1 MLTTPPMFYH
11 PLYPQH
17 PQHPPPPTDLRQ
29 HLGYDYSHHR
39 VMSSSHLNEPQN
51 RQRLRP
57 WLEAKI
63 NSGNFPGLEWVDRGQ
78 YIFKIP
84 WKHGG
89 KQDWSE
95 SDSLI
100 FKEWAIHT
108 GRFRDGIDQPDWP
121 SWKTRLRCALNKL
134 PDIQEIKDMS
144 NLDGNS
150 PFRVYRFLPK
160 KGQESPHR
168 RNGVPPRYEADDH
181 YAHSSA
187 IKQEM
192 TSNIP
197 KTVSDTISGE
207 SETGIRVSSLGS
219 DLGGIDVQDLIPL
232 PDRRAPSVGA
242 SHVTYTLKEEEMDT
256 DNLVIDE
263 RPYPTDAHTGAP
275 SAHNHGHG
283 ERGMPIADSSLH
295 QLMMLRRLHK
305 EPELHE
311 VIVKLKY
318 RHTEVAGHHVKNP
331 IGCRL
336 FYGPMMDTMV
346 ENLQEEMYGPA
357 GLDQL
362 HFPLCDNMIDN
373 HRQST
378 LTTQLLNVLDRG
390 LILESVNGDVYA
402 TRKCRLV
409 IFVSQPQSPYDQ
421 PMKLYRNKPPVK
433 VFDYQDYFLPT
444 LQRALNGECPPP
456 SAEILIGFGQ
466 DWKMEKQPYNNLLIS
481 ATVFHARAYHQLSQI
496 PPALLVSTS
505 DEYDRYLD
513 NFKQLGLDQRS

>member
-1 MLTTPPMFYH
+1 
-11 PLYPQH
+11 
-17 PQHPPPPTDLRQ
+17 
-29 HLGYDYSHHR
+29 
-39 VMSSSHLNEPQN
+39 MSSSHLNEPQN

-63 NSGNFPGLEWVDRGQ
+63 NSGNFPGLEWVERHQ

-144 NLDGNS
+144 NLDGNN

-168 RNGVPPRYEADDH
+168 RNGVPPRYDADDRF
-181 YAHSSA
+181 AHSPSGNP

-192 TSNIP
+192 ASNIP

-219 DLGGIDVQDLIPL
+219 DLGGIDVKDLIPL
-232 PDRRAPSVGA
+232 ADRRPPAVGA
-242 SHVTYTLKEEEMDT
+242 TPGSYQLKEEEMDT

-275 SAHNHGHG
+275 PAHNNGPSDR
-283 ERGMPIADSSLH
+283 EIAIAADTSLH
-295 QLMMLRRLHK
+295 QLMMFTRLQK

-318 RHTEVAGHHVKNP
+318 RHTEVAGHHVKNLS
-331 IGCRL
+331 GCRL
-336 FYGPMMDTMV
+336 FYGPMMDAIV
-346 ENLQEEMYGPA
+346 GNLQEQMYGPA
-357 GLDQL
+357 CLDQL
-362 HFPLCDNMIDN
+362 HFPLCDNLIDN
-373 HRQST
+373 HRQSS

-390 LILESVNGDVYA
+390 LILETNGGDIFA

-409 IFVSQPQSPYDQ
+409 IFVSQPENPYGE
-421 PMKLYRNKPPVK
+421 PIKLHRNKPPMK
-433 VFDYQDYFLPT
+433 VFDYHGYFIPT
-444 LQRALNGECPPP
+444 LQRALRGECPAP

-466 DWKMEKQPYNNLLIS
+466 DWKMEKHPYNNLLIS
-481 ATVFHARAYHQLSQI
+481 ATVIHARAYHQLSQI
-496 PPALLVSTS
+496 PPDAFVSAS

-513 NFKQLGLDQRS
+513 HFKQLDIDQRS

>member
-1 MLTTPPMFYH
+1 
-11 PLYPQH
+11 
-17 PQHPPPPTDLRQ
+17 
-29 HLGYDYSHHR
+29 
-39 VMSSSHLNEPQN
+39 MSSSHLSEPQN

-63 NSGNFPGLEWVDRGQ
+63 NSGNFPGLEWVDHHQ

-144 NLDGNS
+144 NLDGNN

-160 KGQESPHR
+160 KGQESAHR
-168 RNGVPPRYEADDH
+168 RNGLPQRYDVDDH
-181 YAHSSA
+181 FAHSQA
-187 IKQEM
+187 GNPPIKQEM
-192 TSNIP
+192 ASNIP

-219 DLGGIDVQDLIPL
+219 DLGNIDVEDLIPL
-232 PDRRAPSVGA
+232 PDRRHPAVGA
-242 SHVTYTLKEEEMDT
+242 ARGRYQMKDEEMDT
-256 DNLVIDE
+256 EDNLVIDE

-275 SAHNHGHG
+275 SAHNNGRSDR
-283 ERGMPIADSSLH
+283 EIPMADSSLH
-295 QLMMLRRLHK
+295 QLMMFSRLQK
-305 EPELHE
+305 EPEVHE

-318 RHTEVAGHHVKNP
+318 RHTEVAGHHVKNSR
-331 IGCRL
+331 GCRL
-336 FYGPMMDTMV
+336 FYGPMMDAIV
-346 ENLQEEMYGPA
+346 GNLQEEMYGPA

-362 HFPLCDNMIDN
+362 HFPLCDNLIDN
-373 HRQST
+373 HRQSS

-390 LILESVNGDVYA
+390 LILEASSGDIYA

-409 IFVSQPQSPYDQ
+409 IFVSQPQNPYDQ
-421 PMKLYRNKPPVK
+421 PIKLYRNKPPVK
-433 VFDYQDYFLPT
+433 VFDYHGYFIPT
-444 LQRALNGECPPP
+444 LQRALQGECALP

-481 ATVFHARAYHQLSQI
+481 ATVLHARAYHQLSQLPTTPMI
-496 PPALLVSTS
+496 STS

-513 NFKQLGLDQRS
+513 NFKELGIDQRS